1 MAPSAVGICN
11 RALLK
16 LGAEPL
22 SSFMDGTA
30 ESISASVLYPST
42 RDALLSCHPWNFAV
56 AQKNLAR
63 LAIRPVA
70 DYAWAYQM
78 PADFLRALSAGPGQR
93 GRGVSYRIVA
103 GALHSD
109 APDITL
115 TYICRIHE
123 AAFPPFFAHALVA
136 RMAAELCL
144 PLTESVSRAESLH
157 RLADH
162 ELRQAR
168 LVDAQ
173 QETPP
178 ALEDFPLVEVRR

>member
-1 MAPSAVGICN
+1 MAPSAVGICSN
-11 RALLK
+11 ALLK

-22 SSFMDGTA
+22 SSFTDGTA
-30 ESISASVLYPST
+30 ESTAASVLYPSV

-56 AQKNLAR
+56 TQQPLAR
-63 LAIRPVA
+63 LAAPPAA
-70 DYAWAYQM
+70 DYAHAYQV
-78 PADFLRALSAGPGQR
+78 PGDFLRALSAGTGRR
-93 GRGVSYRIVA
+93 GRGVRYRISG

-109 APDITL
+109 ASEIIL
-115 TYICRIHE
+115 TYVRRIHE
-123 AAFPPFFAHALVA
+123 AAFPPFFTHALIA

-157 RLADH
+157 GQADR

-168 LVDAQ
+168 LIDAQ